1 VAEKAAFMALTDRE
15 IRSLVAKGDAGLQA
29 DGGNGLYLKVNGP
42 GRASWRFRVK
52 HKGQTYQKD
61 YGPTARYSLAKAREI
76 AHRYNEA
83 VGEGRWHHVAKL
95 DPAKV
100 LNPSYSPEAKP
111 FAAFAKEFVDAK
123 AGEHRN
129 LKAHA
134 QWQSTIE
141 RYCAQIADK
150 LPAEIT
156 YGDMLALIGQP
167 DLKPKRETLERVLQR
182 VRVILDYAAKC
193 EGEPQRFN
201 PAVAVRLPKRKPD
214 EQVKHFAA
222 APYGDVPGIM
232 AALRDKESMSA
243 LVLRFS
249 ILTAARS
256 GNVRNCEWSEIDGDV
271 WSIPREK
278 MKGGVA
284 FRQPL
289 NTEAFE
295 VLKLAKEKAP
305 HSSRVFPGPYGG
317 LISDVAINKTL
328 HGICPGVTAH
338 GFRSSFRQWGAE
350 QTQFPVEALELCLAH
365 IQPNKVVKA
374 YQRSDLF
381 EIRKLIM
388 ATWNNYIVSRDNVVE
403 LIVAN

>member
-1 VAEKAAFMALTDRE
+1 MAVTDRE
-15 IRSLVAKGDAGLQA
+15 IRSLVAKGEKRFISAGVKG
-29 DGGNGLYLKVNGP
+29 DSDGLYLRVTGP
-42 GRASWRFRVK
+42 GRGSWFYRVK
-52 HKGQTYQKD
+52 KSGKVIQKGI
-61 YGPTARYSLAKAREI
+61 GPIARHSLANARELAKAM
-76 AHRYNEA
+76 NEA
-83 VGEGRWHHVAKL
+83 LGQGR
-95 DPAKV
+95 DPASA
-100 LNPSYSPEAKP
+100 LRGDYNPEAKS
-111 FAAFAKEFVDAK
+111 FATYAKEFIDAK

-129 LKAHA
+129 LKAHG
-134 QWQSTIE
+134 QWQSTID
-141 RYCAQIADK
+141 RYCGQIADK

-156 YGDMLALIGQP
+156 YADMLALIGQP

-182 VRVILDYAAKC
+182 VRVILDYSAKC
-193 EGEPQRFN
+193 EGDPSRFN

-222 APYGDVPGIM
+222 APYADVPGIM
-232 AALRDKESMSA
+232 AALREKDSMSA

-256 GNVRNCEWSEIDGDV
+256 GNVRNAEWDEIEGDV
-271 WSIPREK
+271 WSIPGQK
-278 MKGGVA
+278 MKGGIP

-289 NTEAFE
+289 NAEALE

-305 HSSRVFPGPYGG
+305 HSKRVFPGPYGG

-328 HGICPGVTAH
+328 HSVCPGVTAH

-350 QTQFPVEALELCLAH
+350 QTQFPAEALELCLAH

-381 EIRKLIM
+381 DIRKLIM
-388 ATWNNYIVSRDNVVE
+388 ASWHNYIVGRDNVVD
-403 LIVAN
+403 LIAAN